1 MLAAGDADAV
11 ETSLAQ
17 RIQADLADRHALRVS
32 LAARHVAQVVRVNG
46 IAR

>member
-1 MLAAGDADAV
+1 MLAARDAYAV
-11 ETSLAQ
+11 ETTVAQ

-32 LAARHVAQVVRVNG
+32 LAARHVAQAVRVNG